1 MLLHVTTQAKEPCRS
16 SKTPGIQ
23 QALSDAY
30 LKAEGLFS
38 LRQGVDIT
46 SPFSIKRPVR
56 TSMQGVVGA
65 DVIIATFCIE
75 NKLPLLYSDKDFK
88 PFVKHLQ
95 LAEA

>member
-1 MLLHVTTQAKEPCRS
+1 M
-16 SKTPGIQ
+16 
-23 QALSDAY
+23 
-30 LKAEGLFS
+30 
-38 LRQGVDIT
+38 
-46 SPFSIKRPVR
+46 KRPVR
-56 TSMQGVVGA
+56 TSMQGAVGT